1 MNNNIENTANN
12 INIGNISTNNE
23 PNLDI
28 IPLDEYVRTE
38 FNLNNNVKRS
48 IPFITKYEYA
58 KLMGIRVT
66 QLTTGAPSTI
76 NTDGYTSYYDI
87 ARREL
92 VEGKLPL
99 IIVRSLPNNDVEY
112 WRIEE
117 FKNLNNLVLN
127 NL

>member
-1 MNNNIENTANN
+1 MNNNIEINANN
-12 INIGNISTNNE
+12 INVGNISTNNE
-23 PNLDI
+23 QNVTV

-38 FNLNNNVKRS
+38 FNLNNNIKRS

-112 WRIEE
+112 WKIEE

-127 NL
+127 NF